1 MPALP
6 SSVEVAAYRI
16 AAEALTN
23 VVRHSD
29 AKLASVRL
37 AADDG
42 ALEMIITD
50 DGSSIAPWSPGL
62 GLASIKTRASEV
74 GGVLRGGS
82 NRRGWSG
89 DRRPPAR
96 SQSMIKVLVA
106 DDHPV
111 VRDGLRALFAE
122 YPNIDLIGEAAT
134 GREAIKAAV
143 IDKPD
148 VIIMDLAMPD
158 TDGFSA
164 TTEISRV
171 APDVAVLVL
180 TMSDDDVTVT
190 RAMRAGA
197 RGYLLK
203 GATKEEILRAVTAVA
218 DGQAIFGPVV
228 AQRVLARL
236 GAPSTNED
244 PFPQLTPRE
253 HDVLR
258 LLAQGLSNSAIADR
272 LGLSLKTVNNN
283 TSSIFTK
290 LNVAGRT
297 EAAILARDRGLGR
310 A

>member
-1 MPALP
+1 
-6 SSVEVAAYRI
+6 
-16 AAEALTN
+16 
-23 VVRHSD
+23 
-29 AKLASVRL
+29 
-37 AADDG
+37 
-42 ALEMIITD
+42 
-50 DGSSIAPWSPGL
+50 
-62 GLASIKTRASEV
+62 
-74 GGVLRGGS
+74 
-82 NRRGWSG
+82 
-89 DRRPPAR
+89 
-96 SQSMIKVLVA
+96 MIKVLVA

-122 YPNIDLIGEAAT
+122 YPNIDLIGEAGT

-164 TTEISRV
+164 TAEINRV
-171 APDVAVLVL
+171 APEVAVLVL
-180 TMSDDDVTVT
+180 TMSDDDITMT
-190 RAMRAGA
+190 KAMRAGA

-218 DGQAIFGPVV
+218 DGQAIFAPAI

-236 GAPSTNED
+236 GASVTKED

-253 HDVLR
+253 HDVLG

-290 LNVAGRT
+290 LNVASRT
-297 EAAILARDRGLGR
+297 KAAILARERGLGH

>member
-1 MPALP
+1 
-6 SSVEVAAYRI
+6 
-16 AAEALTN
+16 
-23 VVRHSD
+23 
-29 AKLASVRL
+29 
-37 AADDG
+37 
-42 ALEMIITD
+42 
-50 DGSSIAPWSPGL
+50 
-62 GLASIKTRASEV
+62 
-74 GGVLRGGS
+74 
-82 NRRGWSG
+82 
-89 DRRPPAR
+89 
-96 SQSMIKVLVA
+96 MIKVLVA

-122 YPNIDLIGEAAT
+122 YPNIEFIGEAAT

-143 IDKPD
+143 IMKPD

-164 TTEISRV
+164 TAEISRV

-180 TMSDDDVTVT
+180 TMSDDDLTVT
-190 RAMRAGA
+190 KAMRSGA

-218 DGQAIFGPVV
+218 DGQAIFGPAV

-236 GAPSTNED
+236 GTSSDED

-258 LLAQGLSNSAIADR
+258 LLAQGLSNSTIAAR

-297 EAAILARDRGLGR
+297 EAAILARDRGLGITNR
-310 A
+310 

>member
-1 MPALP
+1 
-6 SSVEVAAYRI
+6 
-16 AAEALTN
+16 
-23 VVRHSD
+23 
-29 AKLASVRL
+29 
-37 AADDG
+37 
-42 ALEMIITD
+42 
-50 DGSSIAPWSPGL
+50 
-62 GLASIKTRASEV
+62 
-74 GGVLRGGS
+74 
-82 NRRGWSG
+82 
-89 DRRPPAR
+89 
-96 SQSMIKVLVA
+96 MIKVLVA

-111 VRDGLRALFAE
+111 VRDGLRVLFAE

-158 TDGFSA
+158 TDGIAA
-164 TTEISRV
+164 TAEINRV
-171 APDVAVLVL
+171 APEVAVLVL
-180 TMSDDDVTVT
+180 SMSDDDITMT
-190 RAMRAGA
+190 KAMRAGA

-218 DGQAIFGPVV
+218 DGQAIFGPAV

-236 GAPSTNED
+236 GAPATDKD

-253 HDVLR
+253 HDVLG
-258 LLAQGLSNSAIADR
+258 LLAQGLPNSAIADR

-290 LNVAGRT
+290 LNVATRT
-297 EAAILARDRGLGR
+297 EAAILARGRGVGH